1 MLQTYPTYKC
11 GTRKNTCWNN
21 QCSRNGMFLPSGIAR
36 EGNFRNG
43 ETKIPMVEVLLFL
56 WEPSFCGQVSWT
68 LFVALFTMNK
78 ASGSNGI
85 PVELFQ
91 VLKDDAVKV
100 LHSIC
105 QQIGKCSSG
114 RRTGKGQFSFQFQ
127 ECSNYRTIALISYAS
142 KLMLKIL

>member
-21 QCSRNGMFLPSGIAR
+21 QCSRNGMSLPSGIAR

-43 ETKIPMVEVLLFL
+43 ETKMPMVEVLLFL
-56 WEPSFCGQVSWT
+56 WEPSFYGQVSWT
-68 LFVALFTMNK
+68 LFVTLFTMNK

-91 VLKDDAVKV
+91 VLKDDTVK
-100 LHSIC
+100 C
-105 QQIGKCSSG
+105 CTQQLWKTQQRPQDWKRSVFIPIP
-114 RRTGKGQFSFQFQ
+114 R
-127 ECSNYRTIALISYAS
+127 
-142 KLMLKIL
+142 MLKLPHNCTHLICW